1 MNYLNETGLKKLF
14 TIIKTAINDKANVN
28 HSHINYVT
36 RDEFSLHNGDADAL
50 QGHVAADFVAK
61 SGDTMEDIIIA
72 QTNTNYTTA
81 QIRNVI
87 ISPAEP
93 SGGNNGDIWLQ
104 Y

>member
-1 MNYLNETGLKKLF
+1 MNYLNETGLKKLL
-14 TIIKTAINDKANVN
+14 TIIKTAINGKANVN
-28 HSHINYVT
+28 HSHMNYVT
-36 RDEFSLHNGDADAL
+36 RDDSSSSDGNANTL
-50 QGHVAADFVAK
+50 QGHVAADFITK
-61 SGDTMEDIIIA
+61 SGDTMEGVAIA

>member
-1 MNYLNETGLKKLF
+1 MNYLNEIGLKKLF
-14 TIIKTAINDKANVN
+14 TIIKTAINGKANIN
-28 HSHINYVT
+28 HSHMNYIT
-36 RDEFSLHNGDADAL
+36 RDESSLHDSDADAL
-50 QGHVAADFVAK
+50 QGHVTTDFISK